1 VKRSHILTV
10 LKLLVAAGLIAWV
23 ISAAGWD
30 NIKNALSNIDRQG
43 WINGLSL
50 VLLANCLSMLR
61 WHILM
66 RSVGLHSTPWLA
78 LRLGFIGVFFNN
90 VVPGL
95 TGGDLVKAIYVT
107 RENPDQRAAA
117 VVSVIVDRIVGIVA
131 LALIAAVV
139 IPLDLNLYGEA
150 AIGIYGFLG
159 AAGLGAAVALSR
171 RAKASLRGVLGR
183 FGRKGDKGDGPSTLS
198 KIDQAVSM
206 YRDRMGLL
214 AGALAMSFVVH
225 LLIICALFLFGN
237 AMASGGQEAIAA
249 NAPAIA
255 GNPEAQQ
262 AAVAEYQELSNLQ
275 SVPLVG
281 YCSIVPIIMI
291 ISALP
296 IAPAGWGVGEAMF
309 VYFFSTVGVADKLA
323 VALSLTYRITVLLV
337 SLIGGLMLVLDR
349 KRVMEAAAEEAGGED
364 GSDPPGSGASPEA

>member
-1 VKRSHILTV
+1 MKRSHVFTV
-10 LKLLVAAGLIAWV
+10 LKLVIAAGLIAWV

-43 WINGLSL
+43 WVNGLGL
-50 VLLANCLSMLR
+50 VLLANCLSMFR

-66 RSVGLHSTPWLA
+66 RSVGLHSTPWIA
-78 LRLGFIGVFFNN
+78 IRLGFIGVFFSN

-107 RENPDQRAAA
+107 RENPDQRASA

-139 IPLDLNLYGEA
+139 IPFDLALYGEA
-150 AIGIYGFLG
+150 AIGIFGFLG
-159 AAGLGAAVALSR
+159 AAGLGATFALSR
-171 RAKASLRGVLGR
+171 RAKAWLRRVLAR
-183 FGRKGDKGDGPSTLS
+183 FGRKDGEAGAPSMLS

-206 YRDRMGLL
+206 YRDRLGLL
-214 AGALAMSFVVH
+214 AGALFMSFAVH

-237 AMASGGQEAIAA
+237 AMADGGEAALLADPSFVAA
-249 NAPAIA
+249 DTTV
-255 GNPEAQQ
+255 E
-262 AAVAEYQELSNLQ
+262 QELGELQ
-275 SVPLVG
+275 ALADVPLVG
-281 YCSIVPIIMI
+281 YCSIIPIIMI

-309 VYFFSTVGVADKLA
+309 VYFFSTVGVAGNLA
-323 VALSLTYRITVLLV
+323 AALSLTYRITVLLV
-337 SLIGGLMLVLDR
+337 SLIGGIMLVLDR
-349 KRVMEAAAEEAGGED
+349 KRVMEAASEESAEEAGG
-364 GSDPPGSGASPEA
+364 GVA